1 RAETMIYNFAD
12 TDTPQE
18 YWIARTFMLL
28 GDIFAERGEWAQA
41 KATYQSV
48 RDGYS
53 PSEPDD
59 IAQLIALRIKRIE
72 EEQP

>member
-1 RAETMIYNFAD
+1 
-12 TDTPQE
+12 
-18 YWIARTFMLL
+18 MLL